1 MKIIKI
7 KKDGKILLE
16 EHENELVKVKKVKSL
31 KGYLACE
38 IEFEKGLTFGT
49 FFGLLLKE
57 KDFFDD
63 VFTQEL
69 KGKKLKEFEDELK
82 GDVETYQEDFKLDCL
97 EISKIFEFFTFEKGS
112 TIDLFSVFIGI
123 GKTTDEFDVF
133 IPLSFCSVNELKDL
147 KLLLNKIVE
156 VYKDLPINEPGDE
169 DGDDDDEIEDGAPL
183 EEGEMVPF
191 FEAATRISLYEA
203 IQCILYEI
211 SYYETREE
219 RINARKNQNNEQINK
234 NKIFFLEAQLTKHIE
249 NEEFEKAAVVKRE
262 IDRIKATLELNKN

>member
-7 KKDGKILLE
+7 KKDGKIFLE
-16 EHENELVKVKKVKSL
+16 ETENEKETVKVKKVKSL

-49 FFGLLLKE
+49 FFSLVLKE

-69 KGKKLKEFEDELK
+69 NGKKLKEFGDELK
-82 GDVETYQEDFKLDCL
+82 EDVETYQEDFKLDCL
-97 EISKIFEFFTFEKGS
+97 EISKIFELFTFEKGS

-133 IPLSFCSVNELKDL
+133 IPLSFCSVNELKNL
-147 KLLLNKIVE
+147 ELLLNKTVE
-156 VYKDLPINEPGDE
+156 VYKDLSVDEPEEEDEEDE
-169 DGDDDDEIEDGAPL
+169 DEAPL
-183 EEGEMVPF
+183 EEGEMIPF

-211 SYYETREE
+211 SYYKTREE
-219 RINARKNQNNEQINK
+219 RTEMRKNQNNEQISRNK
-234 NKIFFLEAQLTKHIE
+234 VLILEEQLTKHIE

-262 IDRIKATLELNKN
+262 IDRIKAALELNKS